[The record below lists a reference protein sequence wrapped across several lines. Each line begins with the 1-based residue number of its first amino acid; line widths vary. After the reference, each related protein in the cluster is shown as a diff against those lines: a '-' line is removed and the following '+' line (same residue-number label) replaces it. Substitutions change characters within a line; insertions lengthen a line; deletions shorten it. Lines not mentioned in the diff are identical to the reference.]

1 MGEKALKASSHFGG
15 LLSMKVAGVF
25 RASSILGMGD
35 GDGHGESKGPE
46 GDQLSGFNENLLFC
60 FFYYSRKTPSV
71 QGGV

>member
-1 MGEKALKASSHFGG
+1 
-15 LLSMKVAGVF
+15 VF

-46 GDQLSGFNENLLFC
+46 GDQLCGFNENLLFC
-60 FFYYSRKTPSV
+60 FLYYSRKTPSV